1 MLHLPL
7 TPPHHHPLQLSP
19 ITITNNTQTVVLSFM
34 PSLVQKLFGF
44 LTNDPLED
52 KKQQAQSPSSS
63 TSKSPNSYDKLQ
75 QQQQLH
81 QPPQSQY
88 HGPGAYIWPPTNQN
102 YVGSFSEQQQLQQLQ
117 LQQQQQQFIQAG
129 YGPQPPAQLPP
140 HRPPQQPSH
149 ISNSVHR
156 TSQVN
161 SRDASPSLRLTQ
173 HDTPPPLPSPDH
185 PSLPPMPWLVHD
197 VKSGA
202 GSHVSTPSPTLAEK
216 EGTMVEYE
224 SPGRKQRRSA
234 LDSVSQ
240 LTTTT
245 TTTTTTTIIVCLIHK
260 RCTYIIIMVIIMI
273 IISLI

>member
-1 MLHLPL
+1 
-7 TPPHHHPLQLSP
+7 
-19 ITITNNTQTVVLSFM
+19 M

-52 KKQQAQSPSSS
+52 KKQQAQSPSS

-102 YVGSFSEQQQLQQLQ
+102 YVGSFSEQQQQQQLQ
-117 LQQQQQQFIQAG
+117 LQQQQFMQAG

-140 HRPPQQPSH
+140 HRPPQQQPSH

-185 PSLPPMPWLVHD
+185 PSLPPMPWLTHD
-197 VKSGA
+197 VKSGGA
-202 GSHVSTPSPTLAEK
+202 GSHVSTPSPTSAEK

-234 LDSVSQ
+234 LDSVSHW
-240 LTTTT
+240 LSINNNNNTS
-245 TTTTTTTIIVCLIHK
+245 V
-260 RCTYIIIMVIIMI
+260 
-273 IISLI
+273 